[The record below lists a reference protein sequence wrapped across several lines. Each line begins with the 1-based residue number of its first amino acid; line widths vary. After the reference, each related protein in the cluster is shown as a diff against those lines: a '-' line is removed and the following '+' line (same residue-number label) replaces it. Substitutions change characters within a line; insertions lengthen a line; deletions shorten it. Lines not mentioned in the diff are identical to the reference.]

1 MIRLTR
7 KTDLENEINIFL
19 EYLTVEI
26 GLAQN
31 TRDSYGR
38 DLRLFAVWV
47 NRPLTEVTKDDISRY
62 LKMLKEQHYAPT
74 SLSRKLAAL
83 KAFFRFMT
91 GEGYLEEDPSEV
103 VEAGSRGAM
112 LPKVLSLEEV
122 KALFA
127 AVDLTQKEGIR
138 DRAML
143 EVMYATGMRVSEL
156 LGLTVNRVNLK
167 THYAIAFGKGSKERL
182 IPLGHYAIY
191 YLEKYLLEVRP
202 KMVRAQH
209 PTDDLFLTVRGSG
222 MTRQRFW
229 QIIKVYGQKAG
240 IKKPLTPHILRHSF
254 ATHMLNNGA
263 DLRTV
268 QELLGHSDISTTQIY
283 THLTDNRLKAV
294 FDKSHPR
301 A

>member
-1 MIRLTR
+1 MTR

-47 NRPLTEVTKDDISRY
+47 NRPLAEVTKDDISRY

-91 GEGYLEEDPSEV
+91 GEGYLDEDPSEV
-103 VEAGSRGAM
+103 VEAGNRGAM

-167 THYAIAFGKGSKERL
+167 THYVIAFGKGAKERL

>member
-1 MIRLTR
+1 MNR
-7 KTDLENEINIFL
+7 KNSLENEIKIFL
-19 EYLTVEI
+19 EYLTVEM

-38 DLRLFAVWV
+38 DLRLFAMWV
-47 NRPLTEVTKDDISRY
+47 KKPLEDVTKEDLTRY
-62 LKMLKEQHYAPT
+62 LKMLKLEHYAPT

-83 KAFFRFMT
+83 KSFFRFVT
-91 GEGYLEEDPSEV
+91 GEGMLAEDPSEV

-122 KALFA
+122 KQLFDA
-127 AVDLTQKEGIR
+127 PDLTQKEGIR

-156 LGLTVNRVNLK
+156 LGLTVNRVNLQ
-167 THYAIAFGKGSKERL
+167 THYVIAFGKGSKERL
-182 IPLGHYAIY
+182 VPMGKYAVHY
-191 YLEKYLLEVRP
+191 LKKYLDEVRP
-202 KMVRAQH
+202 KLVKSER
-209 PTDDLFLTVRGSG
+209 PTDLLFLTIRGSG

-229 QIIKVYGQKAG
+229 QIIKGYGQKAG
-240 IKKPLTPHILRHSF
+240 ISKPLTPHILRHSF
-254 ATHMLNNGA
+254 ATHMLNDGA

-268 QELLGHSDISTTQIY
+268 QELLGHADISTTQIY
-283 THLTDNRLKAV
+283 THLTDSRLKAV

>member
-1 MIRLTR
+1 MNR
-7 KTDLENEINIFL
+7 KNSLENEIKIFL
-19 EYLTVEI
+19 EYLTVEM

-38 DLRLFAVWV
+38 DLRLFAMWV
-47 NRPLTEVTKDDISRY
+47 KKPLEDVTKEDLTRY
-62 LKMLKEQHYAPT
+62 LKMLKLEHYAPT

-83 KAFFRFMT
+83 KSFFRFVT
-91 GEGYLEEDPSEV
+91 GEGMLAEDPSEV

-122 KALFA
+122 KQLFDA
-127 AVDLTQKEGIR
+127 PDLTQKEGIR

-156 LGLTVNRVNLK
+156 LGLTVNRVNLQ
-167 THYAIAFGKGSKERL
+167 THYVIAFGKGSKERL
-182 IPLGHYAIY
+182 VPMGKYAVHY
-191 YLEKYLLEVRP
+191 LKKYLDEVRP
-202 KMVRAQH
+202 KLVKAER
-209 PTDDLFLTVRGSG
+209 PTDLLFLTIRGSG

-229 QIIKVYGQKAG
+229 QIIKGYGQKAG
-240 IKKPLTPHILRHSF
+240 ISKPLTPHILRHSF
-254 ATHMLNNGA
+254 ATHMLNDGA

-268 QELLGHSDISTTQIY
+268 QELLGHADISTTQIY
-283 THLTDNRLKAV
+283 THLTDSRLKAV